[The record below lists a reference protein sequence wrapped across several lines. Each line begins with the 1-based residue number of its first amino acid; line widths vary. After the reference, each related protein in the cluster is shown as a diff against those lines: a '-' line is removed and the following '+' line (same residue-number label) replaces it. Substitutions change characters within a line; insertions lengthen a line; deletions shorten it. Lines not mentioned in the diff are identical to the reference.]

1 MRKFSI
7 LLVLLMMVGCSTI
20 KYVPVESKTDSI
32 YVEKIVER
40 LDTILV
46 EIPVEVKDI
55 ITMADS
61 SHLETSVAI
70 SDAWVDSCST
80 LHHKLVNKSENPL
93 KKEIVYKDRIIEKEV
108 VKEIPVINEVEVPV
122 KYVPPYYK
130 RVNFIFWTLISILL
144 VYLIYKIY
152 NIGRKGWLGRR

>member
-20 KYVPVESKTDSI
+20 KYVPVESKIDSVYI
-32 YVEKIVER
+32 EKIVER
-40 LDTILV
+40 IDTILV

-61 SHLETSVAI
+61 SHLESSVAI
-70 SDAWVDSCST
+70 SDAWVDSLSI
-80 LHHKLVNKSENPL
+80 LHHKLQNKSENAL
-93 KKEIVYKDRIIEKEV
+93 KKEIIYKDRIIEKEV

-130 RVNFIFWTLISILL
+130 KINVIFWCLIGLL
-144 VYLIYKIY
+144 LLFLLYKS
-152 NIGRKGWLGRR
+152 RKLWIKI

>member
-1 MRKFSI
+1 MRKLSI
-7 LLVLLMMVGCSTI
+7 LLVLLMMMGCSTI
-20 KYVPVESKTDSI
+20 KYVPVESKTDSV

-70 SDAWVDSCST
+70 SDAWVDSTST
-80 LHHKLVNKSENPL
+80 LHHKLVNKSENTL

-130 RVNFIFWTLISILL
+130 KINVIFWSLMGLVLL
-144 VYLIYKIY
+144 LFLYKI
-152 NIGRKGWLGRR
+152 RKLWIKI

>member
-1 MRKFSI
+1 MRKLSI
-7 LLVLLMMVGCSTI
+7 LLVLLMMMGCSTI
-20 KYVPVESKTDSI
+20 KYVPVEYKVDSV
-32 YVEKIVER
+32 YVERIVER

-70 SDAWVDSCST
+70 SDAWVASCST
-80 LHHKLVNKSENPL
+80 LHHKLVNKSENTL

-130 RVNFIFWTLISILL
+130 RIHTGFWILL
-144 VYLIYKIY
+144 SLLTLMVGFRIYKLIH
-152 NIGRKGWLGRR
+152 GGWLGRR